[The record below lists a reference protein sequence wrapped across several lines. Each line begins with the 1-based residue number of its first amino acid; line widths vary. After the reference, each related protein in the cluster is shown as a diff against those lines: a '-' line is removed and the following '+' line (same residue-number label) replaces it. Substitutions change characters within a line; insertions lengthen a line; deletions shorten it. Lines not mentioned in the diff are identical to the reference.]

1 MRIVIA
7 PDKFKGSLTGFEY
20 CDAVAQGLR
29 MVFPDAEIIKK
40 PLADGGDGTID
51 VVKYYTEGKRIPIT
65 ASDPLFRTI
74 NTSYVLSKTAGLAFI
89 EMAEI
94 SGLKLLLSHE
104 RNSLHTTSLGF
115 GELIVDAIAKGAKEL
130 ILGIGGS
137 ATSDGGMGMAHAL
150 GFRFLDGNGK
160 ELKPIGSSLI
170 KVKKIDSSKVNP
182 KLGSVRVKVACD
194 VSNSLYGP
202 EGAAHIYA
210 GQKGGSKTEI
220 EELDKGLEN
229 YAKVLQEEFEVDV
242 QRIKGSGAAGGVGAG
257 ASVFL
262 HSELVSGIEL
272 IKEIADFDASIE
284 NADWIITGEGQLDAQ
299 TLSGKTISGVL
310 ASAKKKNIPVAA
322 LCGSVGIS
330 VRAQEAFGLSYATS
344 IVKGVSS
351 LEEAMDSSYDNLV
364 VAAYNFAMLLKNA
377 VR

>member
-1 MRIVIA
+1 MKFVIA

-20 CDAVAQGLR
+20 CDAVEEGLR
-29 MVFPDAEIIKK
+29 IVFSDAEIIKK

-51 VVKYYTEGKRIPIT
+51 VVKYYSEGESIAIT
-65 ASDPLFRTI
+65 ASDPLFRAI
-74 NTSYVLSKTAGLAFI
+74 KTSYVLSKTAGIAFI

-94 SGLKLLLSHE
+94 SGLNLLSTQE
-104 RNSLHTTSLGF
+104 RNCMHTTSLGF

-137 ATSDGGMGMAHAL
+137 ATNDGGMGLAQAL

-170 KVKKIDSSKVNP
+170 EVKKIDTSKVYP
-182 KLGSVRVKVACD
+182 KLASVRVKVACD

-202 EGAAHIYA
+202 DGAAHIYA
-210 GQKGGSKTEI
+210 SQKGASTTEI

-229 YAKVLQEEFEVDV
+229 YAKVLQEEFELDV
-242 QRIKGSGAAGGVGAG
+242 QRIKGAGAAGGVGAG

-262 HSELVSGIEL
+262 NAELVSGIEL
-272 IKEIADFDASIE
+272 IKEIADFDSSIE

-322 LCGSVGIS
+322 LCGSVTIS
-330 VRAQEAFGLSYATS
+330 ARAQEEFGLSYATS

-364 VAAYNFAMLLKNA
+364 YAAYNFAKLLKKGN
-377 VR
+377 R

>member
-1 MRIVIA
+1 MKFVIA

-20 CDAVAQGLR
+20 CDAVEEGLR
-29 MVFPDAEIIKK
+29 IVFSDAEIIKK

-51 VVKYYTEGKRIPIT
+51 VVKYYSEGESIAIT
-65 ASDPLFRTI
+65 ASDPLFRAI
-74 NTSYVLSKTAGLAFI
+74 KTSYVLSKTAGIAFI

-94 SGLKLLLSHE
+94 SGLNLLSTQE
-104 RNSLHTTSLGF
+104 RNCMHTTSLGF

-137 ATSDGGMGMAHAL
+137 ATNDGGMGLAQAL

-170 KVKKIDSSKVNP
+170 EVKKIDTSKVYP
-182 KLGSVRVKVACD
+182 KLASVRVKVACD
-194 VSNSLYGP
+194 VSNSLYGQD
-202 EGAAHIYA
+202 GAAHIYA
-210 GQKGGSKTEI
+210 SQKGASTTEI

-229 YAKVLQEEFEVDV
+229 YAKVLQEEFELDV
-242 QRIKGSGAAGGVGAG
+242 QRIKGAGAAGGVGAG
-257 ASVFL
+257 ARVFL
-262 HSELVSGIEL
+262 NAELVSGIDL
-272 IKEIADFDASIE
+272 IKEIADFDSSIE

-322 LCGSVGIS
+322 LCGSVTIS
-330 VRAQEAFGLSYATS
+330 ARVQEEFGLSYATS

-364 VAAYNFAMLLKNA
+364 YAAYNFAKLLKKGN
-377 VR
+377 R

>member
-1 MRIVIA
+1 MKFVIA

-20 CDAVAQGLR
+20 CDAVEEGLR
-29 MVFPDAEIIKK
+29 IVFSDAEIIKK

-51 VVKYYTEGKRIPIT
+51 VVKYYSEGESIAIT
-65 ASDPLFRTI
+65 ASDPLFRAI
-74 NTSYVLSKTAGLAFI
+74 KTSYVLSKTAGIAFI

-94 SGLKLLLSHE
+94 SGLNLLSTQE
-104 RNSLHTTSLGF
+104 RNCMHTTSLGF

-137 ATSDGGMGMAHAL
+137 ATNDGGMGLAQAL

-170 KVKKIDSSKVNP
+170 EVKKIDTSKVYP
-182 KLGSVRVKVACD
+182 KLASVRVKVACD
-194 VSNSLYGP
+194 VSNSLYGQD
-202 EGAAHIYA
+202 GAAHIYA
-210 GQKGGSKTEI
+210 SQKGASTTEI

-229 YAKVLQEEFEVDV
+229 YAKVLQEEFELDV
-242 QRIKGSGAAGGVGAG
+242 QRIKGAGAAGGVGAG
-257 ASVFL
+257 ARIFL
-262 HSELVSGIEL
+262 NAELVSGIEL
-272 IKEIADFDASIE
+272 IKEIADFDSSIE

-322 LCGSVGIS
+322 LCGSVTIS
-330 VRAQEAFGLSYATS
+330 ARVQEEFGLSYATS

-364 VAAYNFAMLLKNA
+364 YAAYNFAKLLKKGN
-377 VR
+377 R